1 MVIREMYR
9 LNSHDLTLHL
19 MKAGCTHSREE
30 SNDPDMREEP
40 VSRVVEEVFKFLT
53 NASVLSDI
61 REIEAT
67 KNNTTLT

>member
-1 MVIREMYR
+1 
-9 LNSHDLTLHL
+9 
-19 MKAGCTHSREE
+19 MKAGCTYSREE